1 MRLDARAAYDL
12 PVATVA
18 RARPVQLAGAAARRA
33 PAPLLVVAAA
43 FSVQSGAAVAP
54 GLFDRAGPI
63 PVVWMRSAFGALVLL
78 ALGPRALARAR
89 SGPLRWVVAL
99 GLTLAVMNA
108 LFYESI
114 DRIPL
119 GVAVTAEF
127 TGPLA
132 VAVLGSRRLLEFTW
146 VVLAGAG

>member
-33 PAPLLVVAAA
+33 PAPLLVVAT
-43 FSVQSGAAVAP
+43 
-54 GLFDRAGPI
+54 GLFERAGPI

-119 GVAVTAEF
+119 GIAVTA
-127 TGPLA
+127 
-132 VAVLGSRRLLEFTW
+132 
-146 VVLAGAG
+146 